1 MFPIFSFPFF
11 YSETNHADSNSVY
24 LTDRQRLPRNC
35 VCGCWTDWHSRWSA
49 DQPVL
54 CGQERRSG
62 LPHHDTAPRSGIYPG
77 AYPYGDSIVS
87 LKETLEARGKHY
99 EGPGG
104 YRDTA
109 GFAQEI
115 KRLFRA
121 SPNWTMRRLS
131 YAQMESL
138 DMIAN
143 KLSRLLNG
151 NPNHTDTWHDIAGY
165 STLAESDT
173 LARIDAGMQV

>member
-1 MFPIFSFPFF
+1 M
-11 YSETNHADSNSVY
+11 
-24 LTDRQRLPRNC
+24 
-35 VCGCWTDWHSRWSA
+35 
-49 DQPVL
+49 
-54 CGQERRSG
+54 
-62 LPHHDTAPRSGIYPG
+62 
-77 AYPYGDSIVS
+77 S

-115 KRLFRA
+115 ILLFRA

-151 NPNHTDTWHDIAGY
+151 NPNHTDTWHAIAGY